1 MKKNFL
7 YSVMALFA
15 ILLASCSQEEIISEN
30 SGNGKVTVSVGVP
43 GGATTR
49 AGMPNV
55 DGVTRRCIMQV
66 VDGNGTAIEGLKETK
81 EVTGETVTFS
91 FDAPDG
97 DYSVVFWA
105 DYVTNLSS
113 DYIYSTEQLPIIGY
127 KGTKNNMFANA
138 GDAFCGKIAKGATST
153 ILKRPFN
160 KIVVGSTNK
169 DVFGGYTHIAIGSFN
184 VPTGYSIMDGTCGNI
199 ESTQSAP
206 IRLEKK
212 AINNAETGEWAYFYI
227 FPAVNQTATDLDLNI
242 TLSKGAEDTAEKTS
256 FVATIKSMPTDAN
269 TIGNVNIPEIPT
281 TPDKPAKVDV
291 EISFDDKFTNGGSTE
306 PENPVAP
313 SEMKVGSYIN
323 AAGEVVADATNAV
336 GIVFAL
342 EALNGDVAANYPEA
356 PQSKTIKGYAV
367 AISNAA
373 PGRQQII
380 AANETLSFTM
390 PKNPTNGTQT
400 TEALLTGI
408 GTGKDFVTTYNTWV
422 SKHTLTG
429 VNLSAWYIP
438 TIDQLKYFANMLFT
452 IGSVAPTGSTEFKNL
467 PEFAFESGK
476 LYDRDPIA
484 VVNYTSS
491 SINDNGN
498 ISVVTFNTDGT
509 AKAGQSVVTG
519 TTKDVKN
526 FCRPFLTIFGE

>member
-66 VDGNGTAIEGLKETK
+66 VDGNGTAITGLKETK

-91 FDAPDG
+91 FDEPEG

-105 DYVTNLSS
+105 DYVTNLSN

-153 ILKRPFN
+153 TLKRPFN

-169 DVFGGYTHIAIGSFN
+169 EVFGGYTHIAIGNFN

-199 ESTQSAP
+199 EGTPSAP

-227 FPAVNQTATDLDLNI
+227 FPAVDQTATDLGLNI
-242 TLSKGAEDTAEKTS
+242 TLSKGAEDTAEKTN

-291 EISFDDKFTNGGSTE
+291 EISFDDKFTNGSTE

-313 SEMKVGSYIN
+313 GEMKVGSYIN
-323 AAGEVVADATNAV
+323 AAGEVVTDAANAV

-342 EALNGDVAANYPEA
+342 EALNDDVAANYPEA
-356 PQSKTIKGYAV
+356 LQSKTIKGYAV

-373 PGRQQII
+373 PSRQQII
-380 AANETLSFTM
+380 VEGEKLTFTM
-390 PKNPTNGTQT
+390 PENPTNGTQT

-408 GTGKDFVTTYNTWV
+408 GTGKDFVTTYNKWV
-422 SKHTLTG
+422 NEHALTG
-429 VNLSAWYIP
+429 TNLSAWYIP
-438 TIDQLKYFANMLFT
+438 TFDQLKYFANMLFT
-452 IGSVAPTGSTEFKNL
+452 IGEATATGSTEFKAI
-467 PEFAFESGK
+467 PEFAFENGK
-476 LYDRDPIA
+476 LFDRPSIA
-484 VVNYTSS
+484 AVNYASS
-491 SINDNGN
+491 TINANGN
-498 ISVVTFNTDGT
+498 ISVMQFVPDGT
-509 AKAGQSVVTG
+509 AKGTQAVVTG
-519 TTKDVKN
+519 DATKATSII
-526 FCRPFLTIFGE
+526 CRPFLTIFGE

>member
-30 SGNGKVTVSVGVP
+30 SGNGKVTVSVSVP

-66 VDGNGTAIEGLKETK
+66 VDGNGTAIAGLKETK

-91 FDAPDG
+91 FDAPEG
-97 DYSVVFWA
+97 EYSVVFWA
-105 DYVTNLSS
+105 DYVTNLSN

-153 ILKRPFN
+153 TLKRPFN

-169 DVFGGYTHIAIGSFN
+169 EVFGEYTHIAIGNFN

-199 ESTQSAP
+199 EDTPSAP

-212 AINNAETGEWAYFYI
+212 AINNVETGEWAYFYI
-227 FPAVNQTATDLDLNI
+227 FPAVDQTATDLSLNI
-242 TLSKGAEDTAEKTS
+242 TLSKGVEDTAEKTN

-281 TPDKPAKVDV
+281 TPPVDPEEPTKVDV
-291 EISFDDKFTNGGSTE
+291 VISFDDEFTNGGSTE
-306 PENPVAP
+306 PEEPVAP
-313 SEMKVGSYIN
+313 GEMKVGSYIN

-336 GIVFAL
+336 AVVYALANGKADNSTYSGSKKAKAYAISLNKVTNRLAIGDLSSLTLEVTADTENAYSGFAFDA
-342 EALNGDVAANYPEA
+342 ALKGKCGSLTTE
-356 PQSKTIKGYAV
+356 QSKLL
-367 AISNAA
+367 NAY
-373 PGRQQII
+373 
-380 AANETLSFTM
+380 
-390 PKNPTNGTQT
+390 
-400 TEALLTGI
+400 
-408 GTGKDFVTTYNTWV
+408 YNAELP
-422 SKHTLTG
+422 TLTG
-429 VNLSAWYIP
+429 ANLSIWYIP
-438 TIDQLKYFANMLFT
+438 SKTQLNDALSLDNATLKANLKAAYSSNYYCLSSSVAEYTPKTGNAYNSVCGVLYNVTDEVVNKTEACGATTSAFIFPCFT
-452 IGSVAPTGSTEFKNL
+452 I
-467 PEFAFESGK
+467 FE
-476 LYDRDPIA
+476 
-484 VVNYTSS
+484 
-491 SINDNGN
+491 
-498 ISVVTFNTDGT
+498 
-509 AKAGQSVVTG
+509 
-519 TTKDVKN
+519 
-526 FCRPFLTIFGE
+526 